1 MTIEATRPATTR
13 LQSGNP
19 YYEVLHEVRELP
31 QRRQR
36 DLLEALTL
44 DLNATTEYQ
53 AVLTRHPSES
63 GSDDP
68 CVTRIEVFTA
78 PKNNPED
85 RTSTGTSTQI
95 HLSAPLPEETV
106 VFRHGRAASTPSGLP
121 RLVETAAIDQ
131 IRRARTNAVQRLAVK
146 TLHSDEQE
154 RLATNL
160 ILGLDRDAQEAA
172 FNVLRGSLDL

>member
-1 MTIEATRPATTR
+1 MTIEATRPAR
-13 LQSGNP
+13 HRPHPGNP
-19 YYEVLHEVRELP
+19 YYEVLHEARELP

-53 AVLTRHPSES
+53 AVLTRDPAKT

-68 CVTRIEVFTA
+68 LVTRIEVFTA
-78 PKNNPED
+78 PKSNPED
-85 RTSTGTSTQI
+85 RTSTGTGTEI
-95 HLSAPLPEETV
+95 RLTAPLTEETM
-106 VFRHGRAASTPSGLP
+106 VFRRGYASTPSDLP
-121 RLVETAAIDQ
+121 RLAEDAAIDQ
-131 IRRARTNAVQRLAVK
+131 IRQARTNSVQRLAVK

-154 RLATNL
+154 QLATNL

-172 FNVLRGSLDL
+172 FNLLRGSLEL